1 MILRCLH
8 NHLIIKIKRGIS
20 LLYFIT
26 IIIMGKMKELYILAQ
41 DSSADVIIQLIT
53 DAEKANKSFVV
64 IDGREIP
71 IEKAKAIA
79 SIVESTIKN
88 QYKSIPGDA

>member
-1 MILRCLH
+1 
-8 NHLIIKIKRGIS
+8 
-20 LLYFIT
+20 
-26 IIIMGKMKELYILAQ
+26 MGKMKELYILAQ

-71 IEKAKAIA
+71 IEKAKAMA

>member
-1 MILRCLH
+1 
-8 NHLIIKIKRGIS
+8 
-20 LLYFIT
+20 
-26 IIIMGKMKELYILAQ
+26 MGKMKELYILAQ

>member
-1 MILRCLH
+1 
-8 NHLIIKIKRGIS
+8 
-20 LLYFIT
+20 
-26 IIIMGKMKELYILAQ
+26 MGKMKELYILAQ
-41 DSSADVIIQLIT
+41 DLSADVIIQLIT

-71 IEKAKAIA
+71 IEKAKAMA

>member
-1 MILRCLH
+1 
-8 NHLIIKIKRGIS
+8 
-20 LLYFIT
+20 
-26 IIIMGKMKELYILAQ
+26 MGKMKELYILAQ
-41 DSSADVIIQLIT
+41 DLSADVIIQLIT

>member
-1 MILRCLH
+1 
-8 NHLIIKIKRGIS
+8 
-20 LLYFIT
+20 
-26 IIIMGKMKELYILAQ
+26 
-41 DSSADVIIQLIT
+41 LIT

-71 IEKAKAIA
+71 IEKAKAMA